1 MARFLTF
8 ETTAL
13 KLNNSV
19 FPCNSVSFALNA
31 NTTPVFDIN
40 GNLLYYS
47 PTAPIQ
53 GKFQTQFYL
62 TGALPNFLK
71 LENQSETPTRISFN
85 QFYIPSA
92 YLTDLSFSVEPFQPV
107 LVSTSYSFYHGLTT
121 LNTDLNDTHT
131 GFANT
136 LKTLNGLSSYI
147 VTTDRD
153 TYSENPKDFIV
164 TNFDYSFS
172 VEREPVLRVK
182 ESVPGRVAM
191 KQINAQFGI
200 TANNLDGRLKIQGNS
215 ATFNGILR
223 DNTNL
228 ATSTNFALTGIIVD
242 QNYSMSESNY
252 GTSTIKMIQNIN
264 RKRNIITIPME
275 VEDYDISIPEFT
287 IDDPDEKIFIPD
299 DGRVNTGGTK
309 KPELPPVDD
318 PETND
323 EIYLIV
329 SIYLNIG
336 ITPSEDIPDSEIKC
350 SNSYCYISTNQDA
363 KAYIYGIEA
372 SLPQG
377 VEFKAALNP
386 IQLLKRKISPQLGE
400 PPLYYIGNFTISK
413 SQYLKGVLNQSFQGN
428 LKVIKSDNVTYET
441 NKSLKVYINYPRLP
455 AIEDGESS
463 LTGNDCDCG
472 YSFNF
477 NNTIVSDPVPIRYFT
492 LTWEDIVD
500 AGFLDD
506 PNLANAT
513 QNILANYTYS
523 SGF

>member
-147 VTTDRD
+147 VTTNRD

-215 ATFNGILR
+215 AVFSGVLR

-228 ATSTNFALTGIIVD
+228 ATSTDFVLTGIIVD

-252 GTSTIKMIQNIN
+252 GISTVKMIQNIN

-299 DGRVNTGGTK
+299 DGRVNTGGPKT
-309 KPELPPVDD
+309 PELPP
-318 PETND
+318 TD
-323 EIYLIV
+323 EKDLTAFFIITDIYVVSPGGGGYIDGDCDLKNRFQSVQTSLAQNVVFEPGSLIGYAV
-329 SIYLNIG
+329 GYNQ
-336 ITPSEDIPDSEIKC
+336 PPDA
-350 SNSYCYISTNQDA
+350 NNG
-363 KAYIYGIEA
+363 YG
-372 SLPQG
+372 
-377 VEFKAALNP
+377 
-386 IQLLKRKISPQLGE
+386 
-400 PPLYYIGNFTISK
+400 PPYYYIGRFKVSKQFLLDGGATKNDFINFVGNITLKEESTNDAFDRLITTTASFVVEMNQYVFNETTQKCEEYAPLHPMNWWGLEWSNIYPYIIS
-413 SQYLKGVLNQSFQGN
+413 
-428 LKVIKSDNVTYET
+428 
-441 NKSLKVYINYPRLP
+441 
-455 AIEDGESS
+455 
-463 LTGNDCDCG
+463 ND
-472 YSFNF
+472 
-477 NNTIVSDPVPIRYFT
+477 
-492 LTWEDIVD
+492 
-500 AGFLDD
+500 
-506 PNLANAT
+506 
-513 QNILANYTYS
+513 QNILNQKSDYKKNPIIVYHKTQP
-523 SGF
+523 

>member
-215 ATFNGILR
+215 AVFSGVLR

-228 ATSTNFALTGIIVD
+228 ATSTDFVLTGIIVD

-252 GTSTIKMIQNIN
+252 GISTVKMIQNIN

-299 DGRVNTGGTK
+299 DGKVNTGGTK

-336 ITPSEDIPDSEIKC
+336 ITPAEDIPNEDLTC
-350 SNSYCYISTNQDA
+350 SNSLCTLEGS
-363 KAYIYGIEA
+363 IYFINN

-377 VEFKAALNP
+377 VQFKPAVTP
-386 IQLLKRKISPQLGE
+386 INLQKKKNSPQLGE
-400 PPLYYIGNFTISK
+400 PPLYYIGDFTISK

-428 LKVIKSDNVTYET
+428 LQVIKSDDITYET
-441 NKSLKVYINYPRLP
+441 NKSLIVYVNYPRLP
-455 AIEDGESS
+455 VESDGESS
-463 LTGNDCDCG
+463 IDGNECKCA
-472 YSFNF
+472 YSFNK
-477 NNTIVSDPVPIRYFT
+477 NNAIISDPVPIRYFT
-492 LTWEDIVD
+492 LTWEDIVN

>member
-71 LENQSETPTRISFN
+71 LENQSEAPTRISFN

-131 GFANT
+131 SFANT

-215 ATFNGILR
+215 ATFSGILR

-252 GTSTIKMIQNIN
+252 GISTVKMIQNIN

-309 KPELPPVDD
+309 KPELPPIDD
-318 PETND
+318 PNTEESIKVITYVYFNYAGTRFEDNPKENAND
-323 EIYLIV
+323 SLVCNEEKGSFLSVSTEIV
-329 SIYLNIG
+329 
-336 ITPSEDIPDSEIKC
+336 PS
-350 SNSYCYISTNQDA
+350 
-363 KAYIYGIEA
+363 
-372 SLPQG
+372 QG
-377 VEFKAALNP
+377 VSFKTQNP
-386 IQLLKRKISPQLGE
+386 LPSFKVCKVNPLYGQ
-400 PPLYYIGNFTISK
+400 PPLYYIGKFEVTKETVQNWQTNPLTVGQISISYLAFGYLESIQACQTEGTLFSKTRNDVYNFIINPSILT
-413 SQYLKGVLNQSFQGN
+413 SQTSIEQNW
-428 LKVIKSDNVTYET
+428 I
-441 NKSLKVYINYPRLP
+441 IN
-455 AIEDGESS
+455 S
-463 LTGNDCDCG
+463 
-472 YSFNF
+472 
-477 NNTIVSDPVPIRYFT
+477 
-492 LTWEDIVD
+492 
-500 AGFLDD
+500 DD
-506 PNLANAT
+506 P
-513 QNILANYTYS
+513 YT
-523 SGF
+523 GPLP